1 MADVAKTVSIIFQG
15 EDKTSAALRSVES
28 GLDGIG
34 TEAAGATTKLGAV
47 GDEVEEIGKKG
58 ASIDGLAD
66 AFQDIGGNA
75 RALVPDREL
84 HHLAHIP
91 ETDGDDAFFLGE
103 LHRIGEKIDQY
114 LLAGAGI
121 GHHQHHGAGQIG
133 LQHDL
138 ARRRL

>member
-66 AFQDIGGNA
+66 AFQA
-75 RALVPDREL
+75 
-84 HHLAHIP
+84 
-91 ETDGDDAFFLGE
+91 
-103 LHRIGEKIDQY
+103 
-114 LLAGAGI
+114 LAGAVVVKAFIDANVEAEKFEKAMTLLKGSKT
-121 GHHQHHGAGQIG
+121 G
-133 LQHDL
+133 
-138 ARRRL
+138 